1 MDYLT
6 HILRLKS
13 TIESKQNAIIDSKLT
28 EKKLAGKELNYESAY
43 VSSLYADIESLQV
56 GVVLM
61 ELQAERSM
69 VYTDNEYYWKKFEE
83 LLPDLLNYFS
93 FEAIVEA
100 VEIEVECRREKEVE
114 LNELAEGRKPEDYG
128 VPRGS

>member
-56 GVVLM
+56 
-61 ELQAERSM
+61 

>member
-69 VYTDNEYYWKKFEE
+69 V
-83 LLPDLLNYFS
+83 
-93 FEAIVEA
+93 
-100 VEIEVECRREKEVE
+100 
-114 LNELAEGRKPEDYG
+114 
-128 VPRGS
+128 